1 MGLFEDMSFEI
12 KGEKFGGFKVFSYLR
27 RQKIKL
33 TIKMMKQKL
42 KRLNQVLALMLT
54 MVALMVG
61 QNVWA
66 QGTGTIDDP
75 YEIGSYAELKD
86 FVTMVNGIDGYTGNA
101 NPSACAKLVED
112 IVCKEYP
119 EAEEYSQDWFHSI
132 GTASHPYTGTF
143 DGNGHTIAGVSTPV
157 NTSSDYM
164 GLFGYIGSGG
174 VVKNVIVKDA
184 TLKGNN
190 YVGVIVGYN
199 NGGTLTNNYYLECS
213 VNNFTTNIG
222 TGSGDCDGARRMI
235 TTSYVEA
242 DGTAHEDVQ
251 AILLDNTMTTLAA
264 GTYVV
269 NSDVTYTSTV
279 TITGNVTLILADG
292 YTMTVGTSESRIN
305 GYGINKPSGTATLT
319 IYGQN
324 AGSGAL
330 SIYTTDITG
339 DGISV
344 SALTI
349 NGGNVTANANGSYAS
364 ALFTATG
371 DITINGG
378 TVSATGS
385 GSGYADAIYTQ
396 ANFIYNGGNVTANG
410 GDLGATGKS
419 YTFSWRNLAD
429 RIAIAGIFTTND
441 VTATFSKTFTDG
453 NNTYSGTLTGEE
465 LNALAGKTLY
475 PYIEELDLSAN
486 LAPDGNYWTTFYCS
500 HTNYLIHDG
509 ENATAYTAEVKS
521 GSIKLHSLGK
531 DVPKNTAVI
540 IKGEDDEISMTKCED
555 PDLEIPA
562 NDLDGVDVQ
571 TAISSLGDG
580 TLYVLGKTTVGTEK
594 HFGFHKYTGTTMAA
608 RKAFLLISGG
618 DSSNFFGIDD
628 ETTGIHSVD
637 GLPFTVDSFFDLSGR
652 KVTNPTKG
660 LYIMNGKKVVYN
672 R

>member
-1 MGLFEDMSFEI
+1 
-12 KGEKFGGFKVFSYLR
+12 
-27 RQKIKL
+27 
-33 TIKMMKQKL
+33 MMKLKL

-86 FVTMVNGIDGYTGNA
+86 FVTMVNGIGGYTDNA
-101 NPSACAKLVED
+101 NPSACAKLVND

-143 DGNGHTIAGVSTPV
+143 DGDGHTIAGVSTADD
-157 NTSSDYM
+157 TSTSDYM

-213 VNNFTTNIG
+213 VNNATTNIG

-242 DGTAHEDVQ
+242 DGTQHEDVQ

-292 YTMTVGTSESRIN
+292 YTMNIGTSGSRII
-305 GYGINKPSGTATLT
+305 GEGIKRSGNETLT
-319 IYGQN
+319 VYGQS
-324 AGSGAL
+324 ASSGAL
-330 SIYTTDITG
+330 SIYTTGTASYGIWANAIAIDGGHITVDTEG
-339 DGISV
+339 VDAFAFYIN
-344 SALTI
+344 
-349 NGGNVTANANGSYAS
+349 NGGC
-364 ALFTATG
+364 
-371 DITINGG
+371 TINGG
-378 TVSATGS
+378 TVTASATSADAFTLDDNGNFTYTGGIVTTS
-385 GSGYADAIYTQ
+385 APNGYAIY
-396 ANFIYNGGNVTANG
+396 AMGNCN
-410 GDLGATGKS
+410 
-419 YTFSWRNLAD
+419 FSWRNASD
-429 RIAIAGIFTTND
+429 CITIGAGGLCCDVGTTAFN
-441 VTATFSKTFTDG
+441 STFTDG
-453 NNTYSGTLTGEE
+453 NNTYSGTLTGSEI
-465 LNALAGKTLY
+465 NALAGKTLY

-500 HTNYLIHDG
+500 HTNYLIDEG

-540 IKGEDDEISMTKCED
+540 IKGEDNEISMTKVND

-571 TAISSLGDG
+571 TATSSLGDG
-580 TLYVLGKTTVGTEK
+580 TLYVLGKTTVGTEE

-608 RKAFLLISGG
+608 RKAFLLVSGG
-618 DSSNFFGIDD
+618 GSSNFFGIDD

-637 GLPFTVDSFFDLSGR
+637 GLPFTVDSFFDISGR
-652 KVTNPTKG
+652 RVTNPKKG
-660 LYIMNGKKVVYN
+660 IYIHNGKKIVFN

>member
-1 MGLFEDMSFEI
+1 MI
-12 KGEKFGGFKVFSYLR
+12 
-27 RQKIKL
+27 
-33 TIKMMKQKL
+33 KQKL
-42 KRLNQVLALMLT
+42 KRFNQVLALILT

-66 QGTGTIDDP
+66 QGTGTKDDP
-75 YEIGSYAELKD
+75 YLIGSYAELKY
-86 FVTMVNGIDGYTGNA
+86 FVTMVNGIGSFSEDNP
-101 NPSACAKLVED
+101 NPSACAKLVDD
-112 IVCKEYP
+112 IVCKSDPED
-119 EAEEYSQDWFHSI
+119 EAEEYNQDWFHSI
-132 GTASHPYTGTF
+132 GTASHPFTGTF
-143 DGNGHTIAGVSTPV
+143 DGNGHTIAGVSTAD
-157 NTSSDYM
+157 NTSTSDYM

-190 YVGVIVGYN
+190 YVGVIVGFN
-199 NGGTLTNNYYLECS
+199 NGGTLTNNYYLNCS

-222 TGSGDCDGARRMI
+222 TGNGDCDGARRMI

-242 DGTAHEDVQ
+242 DGTPHEDVQ
-251 AILLDNTMTTLAA
+251 AIPLDYTMTTLAA

-292 YTMTVGTSESRIN
+292 YTMTVGTSESRID

-330 SIYTTDITG
+330 SIYTTGITG

-385 GSGYADAIYTQ
+385 GSGNADAIYTQ
-396 ANFIYNGGNVTANG
+396 ANFIYNGGNVTAVG
-410 GDLGATGKS
+410 GDLGATGKN

-429 RIAIAGIFTTND
+429 RIAIAGIFTTPTPND

-500 HTNYLIHDG
+500 HTNYKIDDA
-509 ENATAYTAEVKS
+509 EEATAYTAEVK
-521 GSIKLHSLGK
+521 GSTITLHTLDK
-531 DVPKNTAVI
+531 NVPKNTAVI
-540 IKGEDDEISMTKCED
+540 IKGEDNEISMNITTD
-555 PDLEIPA
+555 PDLTIPT
-562 NDLDGVDVQ
+562 NHLRGVDVQ
-571 TAISSLGDG
+571 TATSSLGDG
-580 TLYVLGKTTVGTEK
+580 TFYVLGKTTVGTEE
-594 HFGFHKYTGTTMAA
+594 HFGFHQYDGTTMQA
-608 RKAFLLISGG
+608 RKAFLLLSGG
-618 DSSNFFGIDD
+618 SSNFIGIEE
-628 ETTGIHSVD
+628 ETTSIEWKNGRIEK
-637 GLPFTVDSFFDLSGR
+637 LKFFDLSGR
-652 KVTNPTKG
+652 HIANGQKPTAKG
-660 LYIMNGKKVVYN
+660 IYIHNGKKFIN